1 MKRAN
6 EFYVFLTGLNGWVF
20 VYELGFCVEFILV
33 AVTEMTDIAPVWSK
47 QLLDIQATTD
57 CRFTLEGV
65 CDVKQTHG

>member
-1 MKRAN
+1 M
-6 EFYVFLTGLNGWVF
+6 F

-47 QLLDIQATTD
+47 QLLDIQATTE